1 MAGSLA
7 PFPIMLGAA
16 FSGCKMF
23 AYAAG
28 TSTKQDTYTSSTLAT
43 PNSNPVVLDST
54 GYASVWV
61 APSLAYKFVLAPST
75 DTDPPASPIWTV
87 DNSQLRVSTR
97 YAASVDSYTNTSTGE
112 TNGYSTT
119 VAANELFYNGDALRV
134 QFVFTTAAN
143 GNTKTVKMYFGAN
156 YWTIYTGTGS
166 GLTAS
171 ADLLIIKNSTNAR
184 LQGTMLASGPILS
197 TFATDIAATF
207 SAANTLKI
215 TLQGGASSDVTHYGV
230 VVTTAR

>member
-16 FSGCKMF
+16 FSGCKLF

-61 APSLAYKFVLAPST
+61 SPSLAYKFVLAPST
-75 DTDPPASPIWTV
+75 DTDPPTSPIWTV

-97 YAASVDSYTNTSTGE
+97 YAVSLADYSNVSTGE

-119 VAANELFYNGDALRV
+119 VAANELLNDGDALRV
-134 QFVFTTAAN
+134 QFAFTTAAN

-156 YWTIYTGTGS
+156 YWTIYAGTGS

-171 ADLLIIKNSTNAR
+171 ADLLIIKNGTNAR
-184 LQGTMLASGPILS
+184 LQGTTLASGPLLS
-197 TFATDIAATF
+197 VIVLDVAATF
-207 SAANTLKI
+207 SAPNTLKI